1 MAEIKLID
9 FLRAE
14 LNSFSGEKI
23 SIEDCKRI
31 TIRLWNISNSN
42 FQLCSEAINN
52 LKSKNE
58 KIDFFKTHALSYLSK
73 LSNNSNTLNFEYKL
87 KTSNNTL
94 SSKPTKSQNFISKIK
109 SRKLF
114 LIPFTLIVL
123 LLLIYLL
130 PMR

>member
-42 FQLCSEAINN
+42 FQLCSEVINN